1 MDERGTDA
9 ARRSVVIAP
18 TGMVATSQPLAVQ
31 VGVAI
36 LRAGGT
42 AVDAA
47 IAVNAMLGLVEPMS
61 CGIGGDLFAIVWEDR
76 SRSLIGLNGSGRS
89 PHSLSRETLTDK
101 GFRQIPLRGPLSWT
115 IPGCVDGWFALHERF
130 GRLPITD
137 ILAPAIHY
145 AKTGFPVTPVIAR
158 AWQEAT
164 KMLSEDPCAAETF
177 LHCGKAPTCGAV
189 FRNPDLADTLS
200 LIANNGKDAFYRGR
214 ITREIVS
221 FSNKVG
227 GYLSAADFSGH
238 SSSWVKPVSVS
249 YHGYEV
255 WELPPNT
262 QGLAVLEMLQII
274 AGFDP
279 EGLGRNSTDYLHLL
293 IEAKKLAYADRARF
307 YADPD
312 YSDVPVEGLIEEGY
326 ARGQRA
332 RINLKKAA
340 ARVPAGDPCLN
351 NGDTVYL
358 TVVDGDRNAVS
369 FIQSV
374 YRGFGSGIVP
384 GHLGFVLQNRGTLF
398 SLDRDHPNRLEPH
411 KRPFHTIIPGF
422 VTHKG
427 QPVFS
432 FGVMGGDQQPQ
443 GQVQI
448 LLNII
453 DFHMDAQ
460 RAGDALRFRHAGS
473 CSPTGYAMRDGGIVY
488 LEPGIPAA
496 VATGLRKKGHCVEYR
511 QDGYGGYQ
519 GIWMDPVTNMLY
531 GGSEPRQDGCAI
543 GY

>member
-1 MDERGTDA
+1 MDESSIDA
-9 ARRSVVIAP
+9 ARRSVVITP

-31 VGVAI
+31 AGIAT

-61 CGIGGDLFAIVWEDR
+61 CGIGGDLFAIVWEDK
-76 SRSLIGLNGSGRS
+76 SRSLFGLNGSGRS
-89 PHSLSRETLTDK
+89 PYSLSYETLTNK
-101 GFRQIPLRGPLSWT
+101 GLRQIPLRGPLSWT
-115 IPGCVDGWFALHERF
+115 VPGCVDGWFTLHERF
-130 GRLPITD
+130 GKLPITD
-137 ILAPAIHY
+137 LLAPAIHY

-158 AWQEAT
+158 AWQEASE
-164 KMLSEDPCAAETF
+164 MLSKDPCAAETF
-177 LHCGKAPTCGAV
+177 LHCGKAPASGEV

-200 LIANNGKDAFYRGR
+200 LIAKDGTDAFYRGR
-214 ITREIVS
+214 IAREIVS

-227 GYLSAADFSGH
+227 GHFSLADFADH
-238 SSSWVKPVSVS
+238 FSSWVKPISVC
-249 YHGYEV
+249 YHGHEV

-262 QGLAVLEMLQII
+262 QGLAVLEILQII
-274 AGFDP
+274 AGFDLAR
-279 EGLGRNSTDYLHLL
+279 LGRNSADYLHLL

-312 YSDVPVEGLIEEGY
+312 YYDVPVEELIAEGY
-326 ARGQRA
+326 ACGQQT
-332 RINLKKAA
+332 RINLGKAA
-340 ARVPAGDPCLN
+340 VEVPAGDPCPN

-369 FIQSV
+369 LIQSV
-374 YRGFGSGIVP
+374 YYGFGSGIVP
-384 GHLGFVLQNRGTLF
+384 GHSGFVLQNRGTLF
-398 SLDRDHPNRLEPH
+398 NLDRDHPNRLEPH

-422 VTHKG
+422 VTQKG
-427 QPVFS
+427 KPVFS

-453 DFHMDAQ
+453 DFHMDVQ
-460 RAGDALRFRHAGS
+460 QAGDALRFRHAGS
-473 CSPTGYAMRDGGIVY
+473 SSPTGHIMHDGGIVY

-496 VATGLRKKGHCVEYR
+496 VATGLREKGHCVKYR
-511 QDGYGGYQ
+511 EDGYGGYQ
-519 GIWMDPVTNMLY
+519 GIWIDPVTNMLY
-531 GGSEPRQDGCAI
+531 GGSEPRKDGCAI

>member
-1 MDERGTDA
+1 MDERGTDT
-9 ARRSVVIAP
+9 ARRSAVITP

-31 VGVAI
+31 AGIAI

-76 SRSLIGLNGSGRS
+76 STNLIGLNGSGRS
-89 PHSLSRETLTDK
+89 PHSLSCETLTDK

-177 LHCGKAPTCGAV
+177 LHCGKAPACGAV

-200 LIANNGKDAFYRGR
+200 LIAKNGKDAFYRGR
-214 ITREIVS
+214 IAREIVS

-238 SSSWVKPVSVS
+238 FSSWVKPVSVS

-340 ARVPAGDPCLN
+340 VEVLPGDPCLN

-384 GHLGFVLQNRGTLF
+384 GHLGFVLQNRGTSF

-422 VTHKG
+422 VTQKG
-427 QPVFS
+427 KPVFS

-453 DFHMDAQ
+453 DFHMDVQ

-473 CSPTGYAMRDGGIVY
+473 CSPTGHKMHDGGIVY
-488 LEPGIPAA
+488 LEPGIPTA
-496 VATGLRKKGHCVEYR
+496 VATGLRKKGHCVKYR

-531 GGSEPRQDGCAI
+531 GGSEPRKDGCAI

>member
-9 ARRSVVIAP
+9 ARRSVVITP

-31 VGVAI
+31 AGIAI

-61 CGIGGDLFAIVWEDR
+61 CGVGGDLFAIVWEDR
-76 SRSLIGLNGSGRS
+76 SKSLIGLNGSGRS
-89 PHSLSRETLTDK
+89 PHSFSRETLTNK
-101 GFRQIPLRGPLSWT
+101 GLRQIPLRGPLSWT

-145 AKTGFPVTPVIAR
+145 AKTGFPVTPVIAK

-200 LIANNGKDAFYRGR
+200 LIAKNGKNAFYRGR
-214 ITREIVS
+214 IAREIVS

-227 GYLSAADFSGH
+227 GYLSAADFSDH
-238 SSSWVKPVSVS
+238 SSSWVKPLSVS

-274 AGFDP
+274 VGFDP
-279 EGLGRNSTDYLHLL
+279 ERLGRNSTDYLHLL

-326 ARGQRA
+326 ARGQRT
-332 RINLKKAA
+332 RINLEKAA
-340 ARVPAGDPCLN
+340 AEVPPGDPCPN

-369 FIQSV
+369 LIQSV
-374 YRGFGSGIVP
+374 YRDFGSGIVP

-398 SLDRDHPNRLEPH
+398 SLDRDHPNRLEAH

-422 VTHKG
+422 VTQKG
-427 QPVFS
+427 KPVFS

-473 CSPTGYAMRDGGIVY
+473 CSPIGHAMHGGGIVY

-496 VATGLRKKGHCVEYR
+496 VATGLREKGHCVEYR

-531 GGSEPRQDGCAI
+531 GGSEPRKDGCAI